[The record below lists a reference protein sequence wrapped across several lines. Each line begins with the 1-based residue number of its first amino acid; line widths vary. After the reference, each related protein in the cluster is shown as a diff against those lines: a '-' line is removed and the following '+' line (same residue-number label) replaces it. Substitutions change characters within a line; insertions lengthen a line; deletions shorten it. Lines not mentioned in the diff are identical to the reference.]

1 MFRGTDLETR
11 VLQVQETHS
20 PEQRDDLLRELEP
33 HVRRIASRICRRV
46 VTPHDDEYMIAYRA
60 IDEAIAGY
68 NPEHRATFLSFAYKV
83 IQRRLVDYF
92 RQEARHQ
99 RSVPL
104 TAPGAREE
112 ETNHQELVAIS
123 FEKHKKEET
132 DRMRRL
138 EIEIFVRSLE
148 KHGITMDEL
157 ARKSPKHRD
166 TRENLLQVAKM
177 LVSEKKLLQ
186 KFLSQKKTD
195 KELAKAL
202 GMHRRT
208 LNRHRN
214 YLIALT
220 IVVVEDLTLL
230 RSYIGL

>member
-1 MFRGTDLETR
+1 MFRGTDLEMR

-20 PEQRDDLLRELEP
+20 PEQRDELLRELEP

-60 IDEAIAGY
+60 IDEAIGRY

-92 RQEARHQ
+92 RQEGRHQ

-104 TAPGAREE
+104 SAPGAREE
-112 ETNHQELVAIS
+112 ETHNQELVALS
-123 FEKHKKEET
+123 FERHKKEET
-132 DRMRRL
+132 DRLRRL
-138 EIEIFVRSLE
+138 EIEIFIRSLE
-148 KHGITMDEL
+148 KYGITLEEL
-157 ARKSPKHRD
+157 TKKSPKHRD
-166 TRENLLQVAKM
+166 TRESLLQVAKM
-177 LVSEKKLLQ
+177 LVSDKNLMQ
-186 KFLSQKKTD
+186 KFLSQKKTEKD
-195 KELAKAL
+195 LAKTL
-202 GMHRRT
+202 GLHRRT

-220 IVVVEDLTLL
+220 IVVVEDLTLI

>member
-186 KFLSQKKTD
+186 
-195 KELAKAL
+195 
-202 GMHRRT
+202 
-208 LNRHRN
+208 
-214 YLIALT
+214 
-220 IVVVEDLTLL
+220 
-230 RSYIGL
+230 